1 MSFAIPKSFPHIW
14 VPMMTNDD
22 GALLTVNGV
31 SAAYGKVVALRDVSL
46 TVKRGEIVA
55 ILGANGAGKTTLL
68 NAISGILPVTS
79 GSIQFEGKHIQGRK
93 PWFLSRAGI
102 SHVPEGRE
110 IFPSMSVEANL
121 KIVDAFGTG
130 PVFTIEEVLTMF
142 PRLNERLRQAA
153 GSLSGGEQQML
164 AIGRGLMARPRLIL
178 FDEPSL
184 GLSPFF
190 TKFVLG
196 AIGALRAKGLS
207 ALLVEQNMRAALK
220 IADRA
225 YVLRVGSIVRQGS
238 ASEIADAP
246 DIQEAYLGA

>member
-1 MSFAIPKSFPHIW
+1 
-14 VPMMTNDD
+14 MTEMEP
-22 GALLTVNGV
+22 LLQVKGI
-31 SAAYGKVVALRDVSL
+31 SAAYGKVVALREVSL
-46 TVKRGEIVA
+46 SVMPGEIVA

-68 NAISGILPVTS
+68 NTISGMMPLSS
-79 GSIQFEGKHIQGRK
+79 GAIQYGAKRIDGQK
-93 PWFLSRAGI
+93 SWSLSRLGI

-110 IFPSMSVEANL
+110 IFPFMTVEANL
-121 KIVDAFGTG
+121 KIVDAVGGG
-130 PVFTIEEVLTMF
+130 PTFTIDDVLTMF
-142 PRLNERLRQAA
+142 PRLRERLRQDA

-164 AIGRGLMARPRLIL
+164 AVGRGLMACPKLIL

-196 AIGALRAKGLS
+196 AIGKLRDKGIS
-207 ALLVEQNMRAALK
+207 TLLVEQNMRAALR

-225 YVLRVGSIVRQGS
+225 YVLRVGALVRQGS
-238 ASEIADAP
+238 AREIAEAP

>member
-1 MSFAIPKSFPHIW
+1 
-14 VPMMTNDD
+14 MTSD
-22 GALLTVNGV
+22 GTMLTVSGI

-46 TVKRGEIVA
+46 TVNRGEIVA

-68 NAISGILPVTS
+68 NAISGVLPITA
-79 GSIQFEGKHIQGRK
+79 GRIDFAGQRINGLK
-93 PWFLSRAGI
+93 PWTLSRTGI

-110 IFPSMSVEANL
+110 IFPSMTVEANL
-121 KIVDAFGTG
+121 KIVDAFGSG
-130 PVFTIEEVLTMF
+130 PVFTVEDVLNMF
-142 PRLNERLRQAA
+142 PRLGERFRSLA
-153 GSLSGGEQQML
+153 GNLSGGEQQML
-164 AIGRGLMARPRLIL
+164 AIGRGLMARPQLIL

-190 TKFVLG
+190 SKVVLG
-196 AIGALRAKGLS
+196 AIGDLRSKGLS

-225 YVLRVGSIVRQGS
+225 YVLRVGSIVREGS
-238 ASEIADAP
+238 AAEIAAAP

>member
-1 MSFAIPKSFPHIW
+1 
-14 VPMMTNDD
+14 MMTNDE
-22 GALLTVNGV
+22 GTLLTVNGV

-46 TVKRGEIVA
+46 SVNRGEIVA

-68 NAISGILPVTS
+68 NAISGILPITS
-79 GSIQFEGKHIQGRK
+79 GNITFQGKHIQGRK
-93 PWFLSRAGI
+93 PWWLSRAGI

-110 IFPSMSVEANL
+110 IFPSMTVEANL
-121 KIVDAFGTG
+121 KIVDAFGDG
-130 PVFTIEEVLTMF
+130 PVFTIEDVLTMF
-142 PRLNERLRQAA
+142 PRLRERLGQSA
-153 GSLSGGEQQML
+153 GNLSGGEQQML

-220 IADRA
+220 VADRA
-225 YVLRVGSIVRQGS
+225 YVLRVGAIVRQGS
-238 ASEIADAP
+238 ATEIANAP

>member
-1 MSFAIPKSFPHIW
+1 
-14 VPMMTNDD
+14 MTSD
-22 GALLTVNGV
+22 GTLLTVKDV
-31 SAAYGKVVALRDVSL
+31 SAAYGKVVALRGVSL
-46 TVKRGEIVA
+46 SVNRGEIVA

-68 NAISGILPVTS
+68 NAISGVLPITA
-79 GSIQFEGKHIQGRK
+79 GRIEFADQRIDGRK
-93 PWFLSRAGI
+93 PWTLSRAGI

-110 IFPSMSVEANL
+110 IFPSMTVEANL
-121 KIVDAFGTG
+121 KIVDAFGSG
-130 PVFTIEEVLTMF
+130 PVFTVEDVLNMF
-142 PRLNERLRQAA
+142 PRLRERFRQAA
-153 GSLSGGEQQML
+153 GNLSGGEQQML

-190 TKFVLG
+190 SKFVLG
-196 AIGALRAKGLS
+196 AIGALRSKGLS

-225 YVLRVGSIVRQGS
+225 YVLRVGSIVREGS
-238 ASEIADAP
+238 ASEIANAP

>member
-1 MSFAIPKSFPHIW
+1 MKSSDLLLKVDHI
-14 VPMMTNDD
+14 
-22 GALLTVNGV
+22 
-31 SAAYGKVVALRDVSL
+31 SASYGKVVALREVSL
-46 TVKRGEIVA
+46 SVGSGEIVA

-68 NAISGILPVTS
+68 NAISGVLPIS
-79 GSIQFEGKHIQGRK
+79 AGRIDFVGQRIDGLK
-93 PWFLSRAGI
+93 PWRLSRLGI

-110 IFPSMSVEANL
+110 IFPSMTVEANL
-121 KIVDAFGTG
+121 MVVDAFGGG
-130 PVFTIEEVLTMF
+130 PVFTVDDVLTMF
-142 PRLNERLRQAA
+142 PRLKERFRQAA

-164 AIGRGLMARPRLIL
+164 AIGRGLMARPKLIL

-196 AIGALRAKGLS
+196 AIASLRDKGLS
-207 ALLVEQNMRAALK
+207 ALLVEQNMRAALR

-225 YVLRVGSIVRQGS
+225 YVLRVGSLVREGS
-238 ASEIADAP
+238 AAEIASAS

>member
-1 MSFAIPKSFPHIW
+1 
-14 VPMMTNDD
+14 MTSDE
-22 GALLTVNGV
+22 GALLAVDGV

-68 NAISGILPVTS
+68 NAISGILPITS
-79 GSIQFEGKHIQGRK
+79 GSISFDGQKIQGRK

-110 IFPSMSVEANL
+110 IFPSMTVEANL
-121 KIVDAFGTG
+121 RIVDAFGTG
-130 PVFTIEEVLTMF
+130 PVFTIEDVLTMF
-142 PRLNERLRQAA
+142 PRLKERLRQSA
-153 GSLSGGEQQML
+153 GNLSGGEQQML

-196 AIGALRAKGLS
+196 AIGALRSKGLS

-220 IADRA
+220 VADRA
-225 YVLRVGSIVRQGS
+225 YVLRVGTMVRQGS

>member
-1 MSFAIPKSFPHIW
+1 
-14 VPMMTNDD
+14 MTSDRR
-22 GALLTVNGV
+22 LLTVRDV
-31 SAAYGKVVALRDVSL
+31 SAAYGKVVALRGVSL
-46 TVKRGEIVA
+46 SVNRGEIVA

-68 NAISGILPVTS
+68 NAISGVLPITA
-79 GSIQFEGKHIQGRK
+79 GRIEFAEQRIDGRK
-93 PWFLSRAGI
+93 PWTLSRAGI

-110 IFPSMSVEANL
+110 IFPSMTVEANL
-121 KIVDAFGTG
+121 KIVDAFGSG
-130 PVFTIEEVLTMF
+130 PAFSVEDVLNMF
-142 PRLNERLRQAA
+142 PRLRERFRQSA
-153 GSLSGGEQQML
+153 GNLSGGEQQML

-190 TKFVLG
+190 SKFVLG

-225 YVLRVGSIVRQGS
+225 YVLRVGSIVREGS
-238 ASEIADAP
+238 AAEIADAP

>member
-1 MSFAIPKSFPHIW
+1 
-14 VPMMTNDD
+14 MTSD
-22 GALLTVNGV
+22 GTLLTVKDV
-31 SAAYGKVVALRDVSL
+31 SAAYGKVVALRGVSL
-46 TVKRGEIVA
+46 SVNRGEIVA

-68 NAISGILPVTS
+68 NAISGVLPITA
-79 GSIQFEGKHIQGRK
+79 GRIEFADQRIDGRK
-93 PWFLSRAGI
+93 PWTLSRAGI

-110 IFPSMSVEANL
+110 IFPSMTVEANL
-121 KIVDAFGTG
+121 KIVDAFGSG
-130 PVFTIEEVLTMF
+130 PVFTVDDVLNMF
-142 PRLNERLRQAA
+142 PRLRERFRQAA
-153 GSLSGGEQQML
+153 GNLSGGEQQML

-190 TKFVLG
+190 SKFVLG
-196 AIGALRAKGLS
+196 AIGALRARGLS

-225 YVLRVGSIVRQGS
+225 YVLRVGSIVREGM
-238 ASEIADAP
+238 AGEIADAP

>member
-1 MSFAIPKSFPHIW
+1 MFCAIRKSFPHIW
-14 VPMMTNDD
+14 VPMMTDETP
-22 GALLTVNGV
+22 LLTVEGI
-31 SAAYGKVVALRDVSL
+31 SAGYGKVVALRDVSL
-46 TVKRGEIVA
+46 SVKRGEIVA

-79 GSIQFEGKHIQGRK
+79 GSIEFEGKHIQGRK

-130 PVFTIEEVLTMF
+130 PVFTIEDVLTMF
-142 PRLNERLRQAA
+142 PRLQERLRQAA

-190 TKFVLG
+190 TKFVLA

-220 IADRA
+220 VADRA